1 MPRTPHGYRRHVM
14 VLMLIYIVLFGLT
27 WPLVHTTENTA
38 LKLALTL
45 APLLPMGAAL
55 WLVASDIAHGDEL
68 QQRVHLIALSIAT
81 GIVSAA
87 SFAAGVLT
95 ATGFLRLGGD
105 DLMFVLPAVALTY
118 SGLSWLVG
126 RRYGGGAC

>member
-95 ATGFLRLGGD
+95 ATGFLRLG
-105 DLMFVLPAVALTY
+105 ATI
-118 SGLSWLVG
+118 
-126 RRYGGGAC
+126 